1 MSEAPFMPKATAV
14 WLVENTTLTFK
25 QIAKFCNLHEL
36 EIKGIADGDVAK
48 GIKAYNPIL
57 AGQLTREEIDLCSK
71 DHGRPL
77 NLIKKNQEVVVSN
90 ERKKAKYTPLS
101 KRKDRPDS
109 ILWLVKNFSQLTDGQ
124 IAKIVGSTKGTVSL
138 IRKRTYWNLSSLTP
152 KDPVILGLCSQT
164 IFEKAVDKANRRVAR
179 EKKLKAKEAKAL
191 EKAKLEEK
199 KVEENTNEQNQ

>member
-1 MSEAPFMPKATAV
+1 MQDGPFMPKATAV
-14 WLVENTTLTFK
+14 WLVQNTTLSFK
-25 QIAKFCNLHEL
+25 QIANFCNLHEL

-57 AGQLTREEIDLCSK
+57 AGQLTRDEIDVCSK
-71 DHGRPL
+71 DQNREL
-77 NLIKKNQEVVVSN
+77 KINKKNEDVLVTT
-90 ERKKAKYTPLS
+90 ERKKSKYTPLS

-152 KDPVILGLCSQT
+152 KDPVILGLCTQT
-164 IFEKAVDKANRRVAR
+164 FFEKAVEKANRRVVR
-179 EKKLKAKEAKAL
+179 EKKLKEKEAKAI
-191 EKAKLEEK
+191 EKAKLEESEK
-199 KVEENTNEQNQ
+199 KENQNEQNK